1 VVPIF
6 APFNYDHGYIWGAEV
21 ALDYKISHF
30 STYENLTVG
39 RNLEKGVVTGQ
50 YNFAEPGELNY
61 LNSNYIDLDHQPLVT
76 ITTGATY
83 DWNLY
88 KLNVDATYNT
98 GLRTGFANLEAL
110 PSVFQVNVG
119 VKRTFQIAG
128 HPLSNQ
134 LTLLN
139 IFDRINLIRPSG
151 GLGVFQSAYGPRF
164 TVYDAVTLAF

>member
-1 VVPIF
+1 MTGAVTYSGTTATFTPI
-6 APFNYDHGYIWGAEV
+6 V
-21 ALDYKISHF
+21 ALAA
-30 STYENLTVG
+30 STVYT
-39 RNLEKGVVTGQ
+39 
-50 YNFAEPGELNY
+50 A
-61 LNSNYIDLDHQPLVT
+61 T

-88 KLNVDATYNT
+88 KLNADATYNT
-98 GLRTGFANLEAL
+98 GLRTGFANLESL

-139 IFDRINLIRPSG
+139 IFDRVNLIRPSG

-164 TVYDAVTLAF
+164 TLYDAVTLAF